1 MDNATAHE
9 AAKMIVQTF
18 PSEVVPT
25 YFKPAI
31 RKRDSATGKS
41 QVSRGELIAKWRNR
55 KSENKKLAGQMHNSA
70 LSANPSVLG
79 IYLSFHIYMIFQII
93 HTCVK

>member
-1 MDNATAHE
+1 MCDINGKLKKLVIIFFFHLSMDNATAHE

-31 RKRDSATGKS
+31 WKRDSATGKS
-41 QVSRGELIAKWRNR
+41 QISRGKLIAKWRSR
-55 KSENKKLAGQMHNSA
+55 KSENKKLEGQ
-70 LSANPSVLG
+70 
-79 IYLSFHIYMIFQII
+79 IRR
-93 HTCVK
+93 